1 MDSLKTQP
9 SLHSGENETPGPVLS
24 CVTLVSL
31 LNPLFQ
37 GVSRPEPN
45 TTTPIAPD
53 IHIQFNSLNSHTAM
67 TISPTI
73 FSHVNIPTHDPLIHN
88 LQNNGWKTNPLITIT
103 TGVRGAVHEHLV
115 NKLTNFKIPIPNNKT
130 LMKSIHWNVVKY
142 LTYLILNKRTLDNN
156 TNTRPLTFMNY

>member
-1 MDSLKTQP
+1 MKLQAQYSLVWLWCRSSIHCFKAFQGPNQTQP
-9 SLHSGENETPGPVLS
+9 HQSHL
-24 CVTLVSL
+24 
-31 LNPLFQ
+31 
-37 GVSRPEPN
+37 
-45 TTTPIAPD
+45 D

-103 TGVRGAVHEHLV
+103 TGVQGAVHEHLV
-115 NKLTNFKIPIPNNKT
+115 NKLTNFKISIPNNKT